1 MEGAAIPAMLTNIGT
16 ALTEVI
22 SWIGQVLTAITGT
35 DGALKDLFPILAVGI
50 GVSVVMMVVKV
61 IKRFAWG
68 A

>member
-1 MEGAAIPAMLTNIGT
+1 MEGAAIPAMLANIGT
-16 ALTEVI
+16 ALSEVI

-50 GVSVVMMVVKV
+50 GVSIVMMVVKV